1 MELLYKKVDGIE
13 RVSDGICTF
22 ERAERLTKDETYLY
36 VTRRDL
42 DYLRDCGSVW
52 SALAHVCK
60 IGDEMKH
67 DLTYA
72 EIVNVLTSERNEVQ
86 KSHLW
91 VRVFY
96 VVREISGRLYVMRGT
111 LDDDR
116 ADEYV
121 ASFYDR
127 AELQRWARERL
138 IKLQFDDVSPETRR
152 LGDFMLNLMR
162 L

>member
-13 RVSDGICTF
+13 RISDGICTF

-42 DYLRDCGSVW
+42 DDLRNFGSVW

-60 IGDEMKH
+60 IGDKMNH

-96 VVREISGRLYVMRGT
+96 VVREFSGRLYVMRGT

-116 ADEYV
+116 ANEFAAV
-121 ASFYDR
+121 FCNR

-138 IKLQFDDVSPETRR
+138 IKLQFGDVSPETRQ
-152 LGDFMLNLMR
+152 LSDFMSNLMR

>member
-1 MELLYKKVDGIE
+1 M
-13 RVSDGICTF
+13 S
-22 ERAERLTKDETYLY
+22 
-36 VTRRDL
+36 
-42 DYLRDCGSVW
+42 
-52 SALAHVCK
+52 
-60 IGDEMKH
+60 H
-67 DLTYA
+67 DLMYA
-72 EIVNVLTSERNEVQ
+72 KIVNVLTSERNEVQ

>member
-1 MELLYKKVDGIE
+1 MELLYEKVDCIE
-13 RVSDGICTF
+13 RISDGICTF
-22 ERAERLTKDETYLY
+22 ERAERLTKGETYLY
-36 VTRRDL
+36 VSHRDL
-42 DYLRDCGSVW
+42 EYLRNFGSVS

-60 IGDEMKH
+60 IGNEMKH
-67 DLTYA
+67 DLTYT

-96 VVREISGRLYVMRGT
+96 VVREFSGRLYVTRGT

-116 ADEYV
+116 ANETV
-121 ASFYDR
+121 AVFCNR
-127 AELQRWARERL
+127 AELQRWARARL
-138 IKLQFDDVSPETRR
+138 IKLQFGDVSPETRR
-152 LGDFMLNLMR
+152 LSDFMLDLMR

>member
-1 MELLYKKVDGIE
+1 MELLYSKVDGIE
-13 RVSDGICTF
+13 RISDGINTF

-42 DYLRDCGSVW
+42 DYLHDFGSVQ
-52 SALAHVCK
+52 SVHAHVCK
-60 IGDEMKH
+60 IVDKMSH

-72 EIVNVLTSERNEVQ
+72 KIVNVLTSERDEVQ

-116 ADEYV
+116 ANEHV
-121 ASFYDR
+121 ASFCDR
-127 AELQRWARERL
+127 AELLRWARERL
-138 IKLQFDDVSPETRR
+138 IKLQFGDVSPETRKTT
-152 LGDFMLNLMR
+152 DFMLNLMR
-162 L
+162 F